1 MRNLLGRLNARS
13 TPDLSQIA
21 DAWQTPLAGR
31 DRLAQISQLY
41 RTMTRLPIVRA
52 RWDSLDPAQQAVVS
66 ALIAAGEKGRTIEEL
81 SAQLTAVPDTVRSMC
96 VDLFDQGIISYEGN
110 ASTLPIGEQPR
121 LYVPIELANAIRT
134 VIREVEAGDVSARPF
149 SELIQTRDERDL
161 FDAAGYWGIDVIP
174 GVTTGAQLITAL
186 TKAAAAG
193 AARHAQVDKLG
204 SEVRAI
210 WEKLRAV
217 PPGTPVP
224 VDQLVGS
231 GSDRTTYSRRNAI
244 NELEDRLLVWP
255 TVLEGGVRALFV
267 PAEIANAGAG
277 GDLEVTRPK
286 PVSVVGSEPP
296 YRPPGP
302 LAWDLLVILQRMFG
316 PLAPANLDP
325 LAAPRSYL
333 AEINRML
340 WNRGSDRPP
349 IGYLEMLVDFAVNL
363 GLIQEPED
371 GSTQFER
378 TAAMR
383 DWRSRSWAE
392 QTARIRSIWMSS
404 PMWIEGQGRQDVEP
418 WNVDWRGFRVK
429 LLSHLAALDKDKW
442 YRVADVAQWISEY
455 DPGIIGPDATVAVSH
470 ATAQPDRSPHQESVA
485 YLTAAVIQSILVWL
499 GFVRLHEP
507 GRNERLM
514 LVTDE
519 LRRVTRAEVD
529 DRQAARPTPGIAMA
543 DDLTIH
549 LIDPEPIHVWSVL
562 AFADALSLGR
572 ESVFAITPDS
582 LRTAQAAGFLPTHVE
597 QFFSK
602 QKGAKVPP
610 DLGDRLRSLLEQA
623 EGFEL
628 SSALVIDAPTDDK
641 AQIVR
646 TLLENEG
653 YVVGQFGRR
662 LYVSIGTQRSAS
674 IDIERIHARL
684 IATGLGSVTNRT
696 RA

>member
-31 DRLAQISQLY
+31 DRLAQITQLY
-41 RTMTRLPIVRA
+41 RTMTRLPVVRA
-52 RWDSLDPAQQAVVS
+52 RWDSLDPDQQAVVS
-66 ALIAAGEKGRTIEEL
+66 ALIAAGEKGRTIEDL
-81 SAQLTAVPDTVRSMC
+81 SAELGAAPDLVRTMC
-96 VDLFDQGIISYEGN
+96 VDLFDQGIVSYEGN
-110 ASTLPIGEQPR
+110 ASTLPIGEKPR

-134 VIREVEAGDVSARPF
+134 VIREVEAGDVSGRSFP
-149 SELIQTRDERDL
+149 ELIQSKDERDL
-161 FDAAGYWGIDVIP
+161 FEAAGSWGVEVIA
-174 GVTTGAQLITAL
+174 GVTTRAQLIEGL
-186 TKAAAAG
+186 TRAAAAG
-193 AARHAQVDKLG
+193 ASRHAQVDKLG

-224 VDQLVGS
+224 VDQLVGT
-231 GSDRTTYSRRNAI
+231 GNERTTYGRRNAI

-255 TVLEGGVRALFV
+255 TVLEDGVRALFV
-267 PAEIANAGAG
+267 PAEIANAGTS
-277 GDLEVTRPK
+277 GDLEIARPK

-333 AEINRML
+333 TEINRML
-340 WNRGSDRPP
+340 WNRGPDRPP
-349 IGYLEMLVDFAVNL
+349 IGYLELLVDFAVNL

-378 TAAMR
+378 TSAMR
-383 DWRSRSWAE
+383 DWRTKSWAD

-404 PMWIEGQGRQDVEP
+404 PVWIEGQGRQDVEP

-429 LLSHLAALDKDKW
+429 LLSHLAALEKDKW

-455 DPGIIGPDATVAVSH
+455 DPAIVGPDATVAVSH
-470 ATAQPDRSPHQESVA
+470 ATAQPGQSPHQESVA
-485 YLTAAVIQSILVWL
+485 YLAAAVIQSILVWL

-519 LRRVTRAEVD
+519 LRRVTRAEVET
-529 DRQAARPTPGIAMA
+529 RAASRAAPSIAVA

-549 LIDPEPIHVWSVL
+549 LTDPEPIHVWSVL

-572 ESVFAITPDS
+572 ESVFTITPDS
-582 LRTAQAAGFLPTHVE
+582 LRTAQAAGFQPTHVE
-597 QFFSK
+597 QFFGK
-602 QKGAKVPP
+602 QKGAKAPP
-610 DLGDRLRSLLEQA
+610 DLGDRLRSLLERA

-641 AQIVR
+641 AQTVR
-646 TLLENEG
+646 AVLENDG
-653 YVVGQFGRR
+653 YVVSQLGRR

-674 IDIERIHARL
+674 IDVERIHARL
-684 IATGLGSVTNRT
+684 VATGLGSVTNRT
-696 RA
+696 RT